1 MAEITVAEALRV
13 KNELAGL
20 VSELQQ
26 KVAYASCGDTY
37 EDGVLT
43 SKKNAGSVTEVLP
56 LLEKALSLSHAV
68 HSTLARFNNAQTDL
82 ADSVRKLENVKVLQ
96 RTLSSIL
103 LKSEPTTT
111 TSFSALSNARVK
123 VNVEF
128 KPFFSK
134 SELKARL
141 KSLKTEQ
148 RELQNKVDTLNSHTI
163 SLQFELEELEELEV

>member
-103 LKSEPTTT
+103 LKSEPL
-111 TSFSALSNARVK
+111 FFWPIRLSRRGSGVWCCSSLEIFNNIHILTVLNNKAIWYR
-123 VNVEF
+123 
-128 KPFFSK
+128 
-134 SELKARL
+134 ELKVT
-141 KSLKTEQ
+141 S
-148 RELQNKVDTLNSHTI
+148 
-163 SLQFELEELEELEV
+163 